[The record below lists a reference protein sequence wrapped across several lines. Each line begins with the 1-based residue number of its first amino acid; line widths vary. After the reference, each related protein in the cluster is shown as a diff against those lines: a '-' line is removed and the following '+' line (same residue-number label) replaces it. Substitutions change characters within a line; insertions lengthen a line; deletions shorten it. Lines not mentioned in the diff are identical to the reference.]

1 MNLESEGQI
10 TFFYYNDLERADD
23 FYSTIME
30 FEKVIDL
37 SYARVFKITEGA
49 HIGIVNSEEGYLKP
63 SKDKPVM
70 LTIIV
75 ENIESWFNNLKE
87 KGINV
92 KEGMVRRKKPDM
104 TTLLIKD
111 PEDYVIEILQF
122 NKKPYG

>member
-104 TTLLIKD
+104 TTLLIRD

>member
-49 HIGIVNSEEGYLKP
+49 HVGIVNSEEGYLKP